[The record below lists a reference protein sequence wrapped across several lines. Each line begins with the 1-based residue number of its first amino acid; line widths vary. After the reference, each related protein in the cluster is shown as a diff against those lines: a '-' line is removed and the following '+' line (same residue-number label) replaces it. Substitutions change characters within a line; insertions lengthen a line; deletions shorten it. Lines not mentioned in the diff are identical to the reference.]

1 MLCLTRGVFCDIIKG
16 KARDKENIMKIL
28 NSQFKLLSSLE
39 KVFFDFPA
47 EAKEQTCGSM
57 LKNEIYSFQLA
68 SELEFD
74 GDDKMWLR
82 LEIES
87 ELKDCITA
95 YSISYVPSMRAANP
109 VNVCDD
115 YITTKPGM
123 FPDPMNKM
131 RDMKYR
137 VSGKKAVSVWFA
149 VEPKSKIYGTYPI
162 IIKVYDDEDNQLTA
176 LTYTL
181 KIIDAELPKQKLL
194 NTCWLHGDCIAALHN
209 VEVGT
214 EKYWEIFEKYL
225 EVYAR
230 FGHNMILT
238 PLFTPPL
245 DTGEGLYRP
254 TNQLVDVTVTGG
266 EYSFGFD
273 KLNSWIDLCNKYGVE
288 YFEMSHLFTQWGAYY
303 APKIMATID
312 GEYKRIFGWET
323 AATSDEY
330 TKFLNTL
337 LPQLKAY
344 LCQRGVYEKCYFHVS
359 DEPQESQLGQYEK
372 SRNMVAKHID
382 DSRMMD
388 ALSHY
393 EFYQKGLVKKPV
405 AGTPSVMTFIE
416 NNVPGLWVY
425 YWCGA
430 ASKVAN
436 RFMAM
441 PSYRNRILG
450 YQLYKYNIE
459 GFLQWGFNFWFDQF
473 SEKVINPY
481 IVTDGDDIFPSGDA
495 FVVYPMDDEGDVVT
509 SFRLYVSNESIQDL
523 RALQMLEEL
532 TDRKTVEALLDEVV
546 GFDTYPRCAEYILE
560 LREKINLK
568 IEKIVKG

>member
-1 MLCLTRGVFCDIIKG
+1 
-16 KARDKENIMKIL
+16 MKIL
-28 NSQFKLLSSLE
+28 KSDFKLLSSLE

-47 EAKEQTCGSM
+47 DVKEQTFGSM

-82 LEIES
+82 IEIDS
-87 ELKDCITA
+87 ELKDYITA
-95 YSISYVPSMRAANP
+95 YSISYVPSTRAANP

-115 YITTKPGM
+115 YITRKPGL

-131 RDMKYR
+131 RDMKFR

-149 VEPKSKIYGTYPI
+149 VEPNGKICGTYPI
-162 IIKVYDDEDNQLTA
+162 TVKVYDDENNQLTA

-194 NTCWLHGDCIAALHN
+194 NTCWLHGDCLAKLHN
-209 VEVGT
+209 TDVGT
-214 EKYWEIFEKYL
+214 EEYWRILEKYIG
-225 EVYAR
+225 VYAK
-230 FGHNMILT
+230 FGHNMI
-238 PLFTPPL
+238 FTPIFTPAL
-245 DTGEGLYRP
+245 DTGFGVYRP

-273 KLNSWIDLCNKYGVE
+273 KLARWIEMFSSYGIE
-288 YFEMSHLFTQWGAYY
+288 YFEISHLFTQSGASYP
-303 APKIMATID
+303 PKIMATVD
-312 GEYKRIFGWET
+312 GEYKLIFGWDV
-323 AATSDEY
+323 AALSDSY
-330 TKFLNTL
+330 KNFLSAF
-337 LPQLKAY
+337 LPQLKAF
-344 LCQRGVYEKCYFHVS
+344 LIEKGVYDKCFFHVS
-359 DEPQESQLGQYEK
+359 DEPQEQHLEQYKKARDLVSEYVDE
-372 SRNMVAKHID
+372 N
-382 DSRMMD
+382 RMMD

-393 EFYQKGLVKKPV
+393 EFYEKGLVKKPV
-405 AGTPSVMTFIE
+405 AGTPSAMTFVE

-430 ASKVAN
+430 AAKVAN

-473 SEKVINPY
+473 SQKVLNPY

-495 FVVYPMDDEGDVVT
+495 FVVYPLDEEGDVVT
-509 SFRLYVSNESIQDL
+509 SFRLYVSNESMQDM
-523 RALQMLEEL
+523 RALQMLEDL
-532 TDRKTVEALLDEVV
+532 TDRQTVLALLDEVV
-546 GFDTYPRCAEYILE
+546 GFDTYPRRADYILD
-560 LREKINLK
+560 LRERINSE
-568 IEKIVKG
+568 IEKRLNKE